1 MKKTKI
7 KFLAFVTILGLS
19 LAGCSDT
26 TDPVIGTTTPAT
38 LATPA
43 NDMYVLSLDQADE
56 AMATLEWQAA
66 GFGAQV
72 AINYDVQ
79 LDIAGNGFQ
88 KPVLLGSTNETSLD
102 VKVGDMNKYLL
113 AKDLPAG
120 KAVDVEIRVVSSIAT
135 ISGLSNYESGYS
147 NTVTLHVTPYSD
159 EKVYPMLYTP
169 GDHQGWKPDVAA
181 PIYSV
186 DDNGIYEGYVQL
198 NGGFKFTSETSW
210 NGTNYGPGAAE
221 GLLSTAGDAGNI
233 SAAEGYYYVKVNT
246 NELTYTIAPRAW
258 GVIGDATPTGW
269 ESDTKLVYDPADM
282 TLKVDMTLK
291 DGFIKFRAND
301 DWNVNLG
308 GSLDAPVAG
317 GDNIAVKAGTYTLVL
332 DLHRPEHKAMLI
344 EK

>member
-7 KFLAFVTILGLS
+7 ALLAFLTVAGFSLS
-19 LAGCSDT
+19 GCSDT
-26 TDPVIGTTTPAT
+26 TDPVIGATIPAELGAPESDT
-38 LATPA
+38 
-43 NDMYVLSLDQADE
+43 YVLDLDQADE
-56 AMATLEWQAA
+56 PLTTFTWKAA

-72 AINYDVQ
+72 AITYDVQ
-79 LDIAGNGFQ
+79 MDVAGANFE
-88 KPVLLGSTNETSLD
+88 KPVLLGSTNETSLE

-120 KAVDVEIRVVSSIAT
+120 EAAGVEIRVVSSIAT
-135 ISGLSNYESGYS
+135 ISGVSNYESGYS
-147 NTVTLHVTPYSD
+147 NVLTLHITPYSG

-169 GDHQGWKPDVAA
+169 GDHQGWKPDLAA

-186 DDNGIYEGYVQL
+186 EDNGIYEGYVQL
-198 NGGFKFTSETSW
+198 NGGFKFTAQTNW
-210 NGTNYGPGAAE
+210 DGPNYGAGAAE
-221 GLLSTAGDAGNI
+221 GQLSTAGDAGNI
-233 SAAEGYYYVKVNT
+233 QAAEGYYYAKVNT
-246 NELTYTIAPRAW
+246 QELTYSIKPMAW

-282 TLKVDMTLK
+282 TLKVDIKLS

-301 DWNVNLG
+301 GWEVNLG

-317 GDNIAVKAGTYTLVL
+317 GDNIAVKAGNYTLVL